1 MTVVHLFWVIVAST
15 LAAFSLGR
23 VTVLRRAEATGQ
35 PLACLPNYY
44 GYLASWIVAVPA
56 LLILVISIAIA
67 PLINLPTLAGYTVF
81 ALVTGL
87 FVWAW
92 WIIRPG
98 LDARQLVER
107 CVTLGLGFCS
117 FIAVLT
123 TFSIILS
130 LVFESL
136 QFFQFVSPLEF
147 VTGLKWSPLTAIR
160 DDQFGQTGA
169 FGALPVFTGT
179 LLITVIA
186 LLIAAPLGLMTA
198 IYMSEFSSRRT
209 RNFLKPT
216 IEVLA
221 AVPAI
226 VYGYF
231 ALLIVGPTLTNWFG
245 HIGLDVPSQSALS
258 AGCVLGIMIVPYI
271 SSLSDDVISSVPQS
285 LRDGSYAL
293 GATRVETLLGVVL
306 PKASPGLFAAFLLAT
321 SRAIGETM
329 IVVLAAGH
337 IARLTGNPLD
347 AVTTVTDQIVTLLI
361 GDVEFDSPKT
371 LAAFALALVL
381 FLIMLILTLIAL
393 RVVGRYKEDA
403 T

>member
-1 MTVVHLFWVIVAST
+1 MTSVHLFWVIVAT
-15 LAAFSLGR
+15 ALAAFSIGR
-23 VTVLRRAEATGQ
+23 VAVLRRATTNEQ
-35 PLACLPNYY
+35 PLVSLPNYY

-56 LLILVISIAIA
+56 LTILMACVFLQ
-67 PLINLPTLAGYTVF
+67 PLIRNAAVPGILIGVTLIVMLGW
-81 ALVTGL
+81 G
-87 FVWAW
+87 W
-92 WIIRPG
+92 WITRPG
-98 LDARQLVER
+98 LNARRLVER
-107 CVTLGLGFCS
+107 CVTLGLALCS
-117 FIAVLT
+117 FVAVLT

-136 QFFQFVSPLEF
+136 QFFRYVSPFEF
-147 VTGLKWSPLTAIR
+147 VTGLKWSPQTAIR
-160 DDQFGQTGA
+160 EDQIGQSGA

-179 LLITVIA
+179 LLITFIA
-186 LLIAAPLGLMTA
+186 LIIAAPLGLLTA
-198 IYMSEFSSRRT
+198 IYMSEYSSRRV
-209 RNFLKPT
+209 RNILKPT

-231 ALLIVGPTLTNWFG
+231 ALLIVGPFLRQAAAA
-245 HIGLDVPSQSALS
+245 IGLDVPGQSALA

-271 SSLSDDVISSVPQS
+271 SSLSDDVINAVPQS
-285 LRDGSYAL
+285 LRNGSYAL
-293 GATRVETLLGVVL
+293 GATRAETLFEVVL

-337 IARLTGNPLD
+337 IAQLTANPLD

-381 FLIMLILTLIAL
+381 FLITLCLNLIAL
-393 RVVGRYKEDA
+393 NVVSRYRDETA
-403 T
+403 